1 MGLLTLGGLQSAAT
15 PASSRCFEGVVGSA
29 MPAANVQAVRGG
41 VGACACPGAQARGS
55 HPVLKAVPKDGR
67 ACLQGGH
74 FYGRFVG
81 RKQRH
86 YCAAGLVRQLQPGVV
101 FT

>member
-1 MGLLTLGGLQSAAT
+1 MGLLPLGCLQSAAT
-15 PASSRCFEGVVGSA
+15 PASTRRFEGAVGSA
-29 MPAANVQAVRGG
+29 VPAANVQAVHGC
-41 VGACACPGAQARGS
+41 VGPCACPGVQTRDS
-55 HPVLKAVPKDGR
+55 HPERKAGPKDGR

-74 FYGRFVG
+74 FYGRFVA

-86 YCAAGLVRQLQPGVV
+86 YRTAGLVRRLQPGVV